1 MTHSTNWRTTPDI
14 PFKCATPYQFTNHL
28 PIMSAYTTNN
38 VSEMNIDPLLHTFQQ
53 RLRILLKA
61 EARKHQMDAY
71 DGTFLDVIE
80 NEIMPAVDH
89 IVDYDPTPLTY
100 EDTIRDAY
108 ITPNAI
114 LDVME
119 RR

>member
-1 MTHSTNWRTTPDI
+1 
-14 PFKCATPYQFTNHL
+14 
-28 PIMSAYTTNN
+28 MSAYTTNN
-38 VSEMNIDPLLHTFQQ
+38 VSEMNIDRLLYTFQQ
-53 RLRILLKA
+53 RMRILLKA

-71 DGTFLDVIE
+71 DGTFLDMIE

-100 EDTIRDAY
+100 EDVYDAVQPVY
-108 ITPNAI
+108 ITPKAI